1 MRDGDFAL
9 RDPGRDGSFFGGM
22 EVRISR
28 HTSPFQVEGWRR
40 SCRTDGGF
48 YNKGH
53 NKQARFKFNAEED
66 HTMSDDV
73 RKQIIEELKVAY
85 WMEIETVMN
94 YIANSINL
102 DGVRAEEIKKALAA
116 DVQEELGHAQ
126 VLARRIKTIGGE
138 VPGSQAFSATQDAL
152 QPCSDHTDVKSVI
165 KGVIAAEDGAIKQY
179 NKLIKLCD
187 GVDYVTQDL
196 CITSLADE
204 EEHRRDFMGYLTEYE
219 QRS

>member
-1 MRDGDFAL
+1 
-9 RDPGRDGSFFGGM
+9 
-22 EVRISR
+22 
-28 HTSPFQVEGWRR
+28 
-40 SCRTDGGF
+40 
-48 YNKGH
+48 
-53 NKQARFKFNAEED
+53 
-66 HTMSDDV
+66 MSDDV
-73 RKQIIEELKVAY
+73 RKKIIEELKVAY

-138 VPGSQAFSATQDAL
+138 VPGSQAFSATQDSL
-152 QPCSDHTDVKSVI
+152 QPCADHTDVKSVI

-187 GVDYVTQDL
+187 GEDYVTQDL